1 MKTTVPRAVRMPEGF
16 GLFYAS
22 FAVSTLGD
30 SFRLLAV
37 NVWLFEAT
45 SGSIGARLLVVLLA
59 TLPGML
65 LGGVSGVIADRYDKY
80 SVLVAADL
88 IRFGVGLGLAWC
100 AVASSAPCAL
110 VLVAFGNGVG
120 VFFSSSSFALLPR
133 LVPQDR
139 LPRAN
144 GLMETGQWVVQIAGP
159 SLAAVTLAFGGAGIA
174 FLIDSGTFA
183 ASAVILWVL
192 RRALTA
198 APAEAAAEET
208 GGEAADGTADGEEAS
223 GAAEGAGTPGAKPW
237 ADFSDGAR
245 IILKNPSIRSLLL
258 ASYGVAFLTACT
270 NYGLIFLIVR
280 SLSLGTSSLGYI
292 YSLNG
297 AVAVVAAVAVTA
309 LAKSAHLG
317 RIMALSMLGL
327 CVAQVVMGT
336 APDVYVLGVGV
347 AVSALSNAPYNV
359 AVSSLYMS
367 RIPAEYLGRV
377 EGIDTMVDNFVNVL
391 GFVAAS
397 LAVLWWSP
405 RGIFLISALVATPS
419 VLVAFARVA
428 RGGAQEGPLHETVEN
443 VEVNA

>member
-1 MKTTVPRAVRMPEGF
+1 MRVLGAIRMPRAF

-22 FAVSTLGD
+22 FAVSMMGD

-37 NVWLFEAT
+37 NVWLFETT

-65 LGGVSGVIADRYDKY
+65 LGGISGVIADRYDKY
-80 SVLVAADL
+80 SVLVVADL
-88 IRFGVGLGLAWC
+88 IRFAVGLGLAGC
-100 AVASSAPCAL
+100 AATGNAAWAL
-110 VLVAFGNGVG
+110 VLVALGNGIG

-144 GLMETGQWVVQIAGP
+144 GLMETGQWVMQIAGP
-159 SLAAVTLAFGGAGIA
+159 SLAAVTLAFGGASRA
-174 FLIDSGTFA
+174 FLIDSATFA
-183 ASAVILWVL
+183 VSAVILWVL
-192 RRALTA
+192 RRKLTA
-198 APAEAAAEET
+198 APARAAA
-208 GGEAADGTADGEEAS
+208 GADGDGAVED
-223 GAAEGAGTPGAKPW
+223 GDGTPDAKPW
-237 ADFSDGAR
+237 AAFVDGTR
-245 IILKNPSIRSLLL
+245 IILRNPPIRSLLL

-270 NYGLIFLIVR
+270 NYGLIFLIAR
-280 SLSLGTSSLGYI
+280 SLSLGPSSLGYI

-297 AVAVVAAVAVTA
+297 AVAVVAALAVTA
-309 LAKSAHLG
+309 LAKSTHLG

-336 APDVYVLGVGV
+336 APNVYVLGVGV

-367 RIPAEYLGRV
+367 RIPASHLGRV
-377 EGIDTMVDNFVNVL
+377 EGIDTMVDNFANVL
-391 GFVAAS
+391 GFLAAS

-405 RGIFLISALVATPS
+405 RGIFLISALVAVPCVVLAFVS
-419 VLVAFARVA
+419 VARVS
-428 RGGAQEGPLHETVEN
+428 GAPDAPPHGN
-443 VEVNA
+443 VEDLKVKA

>member
-1 MKTTVPRAVRMPEGF
+1 MRMRVPGAVRMPRAF

-22 FAVSTLGD
+22 FAVSMLGD

-37 NVWLFEAT
+37 NVWLFETT

-80 SVLVAADL
+80 SVLVVADL
-88 IRFGVGLGLAWC
+88 IRFAVGLGLAGC
-100 AVASSAPCAL
+100 AVAGNAAWALAL
-110 VLVAFGNGVG
+110 VAVGNGVG

-133 LVPQDR
+133 LVPEDR

-159 SLAAVTLAFGGAGIA
+159 SLAAVTLAFGGAAWA
-174 FLIDSGTFA
+174 FLIDSSTFA
-183 ASAVILWVL
+183 VSAVILWIL
-192 RRALTA
+192 RRKLNHAQVGA
-198 APAEAAAEET
+198 AGNADGDGAAGPAEAA
-208 GGEAADGTADGEEAS
+208 GEDGTPD
-223 GAAEGAGTPGAKPW
+223 AKPW
-237 ADFSDGAR
+237 AAFVDGTR
-245 IILKNPSIRSLLL
+245 IILRNPPIRSLLF

-270 NYGLIFLIVR
+270 NYGLIFLIAR
-280 SLSLGTSSLGYI
+280 SLALGPSSLGYI

-297 AVAVVAAVAVTA
+297 AVAVVAALAMTA
-309 LAKSAHLG
+309 LAKSTHLG

-327 CVAQVVMGT
+327 CVAQVVMGA
-336 APDVYVLGVGV
+336 APNIYVLGVGV

-367 RIPAEYLGRV
+367 RIPAAYLGRV
-377 EGIDTMVDNFVNVL
+377 EGIDTMVDNFANVL

-397 LAVLWWSP
+397 LAVLWWNP
-405 RGIFLISALVATPS
+405 RGIFLISALVAAPC
-419 VLVAFARVA
+419 VAVAFARVA
-428 RGGAQEGPLHETVEN
+428 RGSVAPGAPPSGN
-443 VEVNA
+443 VEDIEVKV